1 MKRTAKNPSLPE
13 LLDEATGRRA
23 PSSAPAMTQYYAAP
37 PVKRVPLN
45 VRVPSALKSSMEDI
59 ARLWRLMAE
68 NEGHDNLRAIDVTY
82 VSVRLMSIAAE
93 EVWAQAKD
101 LVGHEGVPRTDGTWK
116 KIEESLRQ
124 RLRGSNKLD
133 GSGCGPT

>member
-1 MKRTAKNPSLPE
+1 MKRTAKNSSLSQ
-13 LLDEATGRRA
+13 LLDEAAARRA
-23 PSSAPAMTQYYAAP
+23 PSCAPATQYYAP
-37 PVKRVPLN
+37 PPGKRVPLN
-45 VRVPSALKSSMEDI
+45 VRVPSALKGSVEDI

-68 NEGHDNLRAIDVTY
+68 SEGHDNPRAIDVTY

-116 KIEESLRQ
+116 SIEESLRHG
-124 RLRGSNKLD
+124 LRESKKLD